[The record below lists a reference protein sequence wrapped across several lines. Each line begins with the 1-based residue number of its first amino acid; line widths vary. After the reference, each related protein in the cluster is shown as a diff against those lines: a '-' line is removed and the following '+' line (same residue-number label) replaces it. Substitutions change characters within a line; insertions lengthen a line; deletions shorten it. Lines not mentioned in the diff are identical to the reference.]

1 MQLTLLSNPSNGGAT
16 IGDLS
21 VDEVWTC
28 HTLEDEVR
36 EIPGEPVANWKI
48 YGRTA
53 IPAGRYRVTLE
64 YSGKFGADTMSVND
78 VPGYTYVRIHP
89 GNTAADTD
97 GCIILGMRATDVS
110 IVAGTSKPAVDHVKS
125 LVRAAI
131 ERGEEAWLTVTRSW
145 ALA

>member
-1 MQLTLLSNPSNGGAT
+1 MQLTLQSNPSKGGAT

-21 VDEVWTC
+21 ADEAWTC

-36 EIPGEPVANWKI
+36 EVPGVPVSEWKI
-48 YGRTA
+48 HGRTA
-53 IPAGRYRVTLE
+53 IPAGRYRVVLE
-64 YSGKFGADTMSVND
+64 YSGKFGADTMTLVD

-89 GNTAADTD
+89 GNTPADTD

-110 IVAGTSKPAVDHVKS
+110 IVAGTSKPAVEHVKS

-131 ERGEEAWLTVTRSW
+131 ERGEEVWLTVTRSQVV
-145 ALA
+145 A